1 MNLKQKHGKPGWRS
15 LGEDGGAMVLS
26 NLFIVSYKLVCSL
39 ILAGVVNQNT
49 PLFTCGLSFGQVV
62 REQSILMKLEV

>member
-1 MNLKQKHGKPGWRS
+1 
-15 LGEDGGAMVLS
+15 MVLS
-26 NLFIVSYKLVCSL
+26 NLFIVSHKLVCSW
-39 ILAGVVNQNT
+39 ILAGVVNLNT

>member
-1 MNLKQKHGKPGWRS
+1 MVSLFILFCYFSFFNLFI
-15 LGEDGGAMVLS
+15 
-26 NLFIVSYKLVCSL
+26 LFIVSYKLVCSL
-39 ILAGVVNQNT
+39 ILAGVVNLNT